1 MRKTSN
7 PFSLRRAVLLLF
19 VIGGAGC
26 GEGSDPSPGPPAIP
40 NVAGNYTIS
49 TSVPAVTCTPSQP
62 PSGGTVILEA
72 FSQSY
77 AVRIEQTGGVI
88 RLIEV
93 AFPDEPFSGTI
104 NAAGEITIVDRF
116 TFREAPRAGNRVFF
130 VDLTG
135 TYALTL
141 DKSTGRITGTV
152 GFVNVFH
159 EGSPSAPIYT
169 TCSRQGGTATFT
181 RTN

>member
-1 MRKTSN
+1 MSTISS
-7 PFSLRRAVLLLF
+7 PFSLRTALSLLF

-26 GEGSDPSPGPPAIP
+26 GEGSDPSPGPTAIP
-40 NVAGNYTIS
+40 NIAGNYTLS
-49 TSVPAVTCTPSQP
+49 TSVPAVACTPNQP

-77 AVRIEQTGGVI
+77 PVRIEQTDGVI
-88 RLIEV
+88 RLTEV
-93 AFPDEPFSGTI
+93 GFPDDPATGTI

-116 TFREAPRAGNRVFF
+116 TFQEAPRAGNRVFF
-130 VDLTG
+130 VDLTA

-141 DKSTGRITGTV
+141 DKSTGRITGTIGV
-152 GFVNVFH
+152 VNVFH
-159 EGSPSAPIYT
+159 EAAANAPIYT
-169 TCSRQGGTATFT
+169 TCSRQGGTTTLT